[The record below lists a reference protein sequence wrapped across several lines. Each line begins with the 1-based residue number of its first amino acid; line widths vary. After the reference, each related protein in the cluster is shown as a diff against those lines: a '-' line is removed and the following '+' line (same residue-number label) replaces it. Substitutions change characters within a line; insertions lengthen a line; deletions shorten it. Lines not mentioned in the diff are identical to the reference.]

1 MKMNHIFKYLLL
13 LTPAFSY
20 SKAFTQSNDLGYGE
34 NKLIGIHNQISSR
47 LNHTISKRYDSLAF
61 AKDSVEYFV
70 EALEREFTHLITNNP
85 KTIDYPFN
93 KLRDS
98 SICLITT
105 SVDGNMRV
113 YNLDSWQLVTEIYQ
127 WKARG
132 KVYTKVSRYQKDS
145 SGLCREIFAVP
156 VKGKRYYLPVTSTII
171 WPSHAMQ
178 SVAAWRINGSN
189 LEAVTLFKNR
199 SEKLNH
205 IDVPFSFYNFA
216 PKIKDSLLTFISY
229 DDRQK
234 KVYVPCVNDKGV
246 FTQRYFIYA
255 LKNDCLEFTNTSAHR

>member
-1 MKMNHIFKYLLL
+1 MKMNYLFKYLLF
-13 LTPAFSY
+13 LTAFSY
-20 SKAFTQSNDLGYGE
+20 SKAFTQSKDPGDGE
-34 NKLIGIHNQISSR
+34 NILIGIHNQVSARIDPA
-47 LNHTISKRYDSLAF
+47 ICKRYDSLAF
-61 AKDSVEYFV
+61 QKDSVGFFV
-70 EALEREFTHLITNNP
+70 EALEREFTRLITGNP

-98 SICLITT
+98 NICKITT
-105 SVDGNMRV
+105 AADGNMRV
-113 YNLDSWQLVTEIYQ
+113 YNLDVCQLLTVIYQ

-132 KVYTKVSRYQKDS
+132 KVYTKVSRYQNDS
-145 SGLCREIFAVP
+145 IGLCREIFAVRLN
-156 VKGKRYYLPVTSTII
+156 GKRYYLPVTSTII

-178 SVAAWRINGSN
+178 SVAAWHINGHN

-229 DDRQK
+229 DDSQK
-234 KVYVPCVNDKGV
+234 KIYIPCVNKEGV
-246 FTQRYFIYA
+246 FTQRYFIYEM
-255 LKNDCLEFTNTSAHR
+255 KNDCLEFTSTGPHR

>member
-1 MKMNHIFKYLLL
+1 MNRIFKHIIFLLA
-13 LTPAFSY
+13 AFSF
-20 SKAFTQSNDLGYGE
+20 SKAFTQPKDLVTEE

-47 LNHTISKRYDSLAF
+47 LNHTINKRYDSLAF
-61 AKDSVEYFV
+61 NHDSIEYFV
-70 EALEREFTHLITNNP
+70 DALDREFTHLITDNP

-113 YNLDSWQLVTEIYQ
+113 YNLDSWQLLTQIYQ
-127 WKARG
+127 WKGSG

-156 VKGKRYYLPVTSTII
+156 VKGIQYYLPVTSTII

-178 SVAAWRINGSN
+178 SVAAWRINGSD
-189 LEAVTLFKNR
+189 LEAVSLFKNR
-199 SEKLNH
+199 SEKLHH

-229 DDRQK
+229 DDSRRK
-234 KVYVPCVNDKGV
+234 IYIPCVNDKGV
-246 FTQRYFIYA
+246 FTRRYFIYE
-255 LKNDCLEFTNTSAHR
+255 LKEDCLEFTQTGPHP